1 MIAGCRTSTVPYGV
15 TKIDAGVFKNCRG
28 LRYLSIPETVTEI
41 GYGALYR
48 CSDLTTLIIPGE
60 NDSDEEMREIC
71 GFIKKLETENKK
83 NIPLHITR
91 FFPRFHMTDR
101 DATDV
106 MRLRE
111 LAKIAR
117 EQLKIVYLGNC

>member
-1 MIAGCRTSTVPYGV
+1 M
-15 TKIDAGVFKNCRG
+15 
-28 LRYLSIPETVTEI
+28 E
-41 GYGALYR
+41 
-48 CSDLTTLIIPGE
+48 LTTLIIPGE
-60 NDSDEEMREIC
+60 NDSDEEMRDIC
-71 GFIKKLETENKK
+71 GFIKGLEAENGR

-106 MRLRE
+106 TRLRK
-111 LAKIAR
+111 LAEIAR